1 MPADYM
7 VPGRTVN
14 TEERL
19 PFTVRAVSGED
30 QLRKAVSI
38 RYHAYG
44 RHVPALA
51 ELLRLLR
58 EELATTR
65 DALDRYLQGRKKS
78 AG

>member
-1 MPADYM
+1 MDARLTMEKEEGGLPADFM
-7 VPGRTVN
+7 VPDRIAR

-19 PFTVRAVSGED
+19 PFTVRAVTDED

-44 RHVPALA
+44 RHVPGLA
-51 ELLRLLR
+51 ELLRLP
-58 EELATTR
+58 EPKDHE
-65 DALDRYLQGRKKS
+65 